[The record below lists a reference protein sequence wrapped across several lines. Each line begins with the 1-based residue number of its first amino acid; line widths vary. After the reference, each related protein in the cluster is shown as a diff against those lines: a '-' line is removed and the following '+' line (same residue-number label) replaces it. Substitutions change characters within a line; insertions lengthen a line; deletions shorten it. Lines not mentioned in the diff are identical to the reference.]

1 MKTNTIITIG
11 REFGSAG
18 REIGYKVAEAFDIR
32 LYDKELLARA
42 AKESGICE
50 EIFESHDEKPT
61 NSFLYSLVM
70 DTYSMGYSGNTYTD
84 MPINHKVFLAQFD
97 AIKKIADEGPCILVG
112 RCADY
117 ALESYKNVVSVF
129 IHADLNA
136 RIRRIARIYD
146 LTDAKAK
153 EMILKTDKK
162 RASYYNYYT
171 NKKWSEAESYELCL
185 TSSELGVEGTAKAII
200 DYVKLKESIRKSENI
215 YRDRGIRSG
224 HPEIFPVTMA

>member
-11 REFGSAG
+11 REYGSAG
-18 REIGYKVAEAFDIR
+18 REIGYKVAEAFGIK
-32 LYDKELLARA
+32 LYDKEMLARA

-50 EIFESHDEKPT
+50 EIFQSHEEKPT

-117 ALESYKNVVSVF
+117 ALESYPNVVSVF
-129 IHADLNA
+129 IHADLQS
-136 RIRRIARIYD
+136 RIRRIARLYD

-153 EMILKTDKK
+153 DVIVKTDKK

-171 NKKWSEAESYELCL
+171 NKKWSDAESYELCL
-185 TSSELGVEGTAKAII
+185 TSSELGIEGTAQAII
-200 DYVKLKESIRKSENI
+200 DYVNLKEKIGKESRKI
-215 YRDRGIRSG
+215 
-224 HPEIFPVTMA
+224 

>member
-1 MKTNTIITIG
+1 MSKNNMIITIG
-11 REFGSAG
+11 RQYGSAG
-18 REIGYKVAEAFDIR
+18 REIGKILAERYDIP
-32 LYDKELLARA
+32 LYDKEMLKRA

-50 EIFESHDEKPT
+50 EIFETHDEKPT

-70 DTYSMGYSGNTYTD
+70 DTYSLGYSSNGYAD

-117 ALESYKNVVSVF
+117 ALEEYENAVHVF
-129 IHADLNA
+129 IHADLDV
-136 RIRRIARIYD
+136 RIRRIARLYD

-153 EMILKTDKK
+153 DTIIKADKK

-171 NKKWSEAESYELCL
+171 NKEWGEAKSYDL
-185 TSSELGVEGTAKAII
+185 SINSGKLGVEKAADAIME
-200 DYVKLKESIRKSENI
+200 YVK
-215 YRDRGIRSG
+215 IRSEMTEKG
-224 HPEIFPVTMA
+224 KL

>member
-11 REFGSAG
+11 RQFASGG
-18 REIGYKVAEAFDIR
+18 RDIGEKIAKDLGIQF
-32 LYDKELLARA
+32 YDKEMLVRA

-50 EIFESHDEKPT
+50 EIFETHDEKPT

-70 DTYSMGYSGNTYTD
+70 DTYSMGYTGNTYTD

-97 AIKKIADEGPCILVG
+97 AIKKIAEEGPCVLVG

-117 ALESYKNVVSVF
+117 ALENYDNVVSVF

-136 RIRRIARIYD
+136 RIRRVANVYNLPD
-146 LTDAKAK
+146 NKAK
-153 EMILKTDKK
+153 DMIIKTDKK

-171 NKKWSEAESYELCL
+171 NKRWADADSYELCL
-185 TSSELGVEGTAKAII
+185 SSSELGIEGTAKMIEQ
-200 DYVKLKESIRKSENI
+200 YVQMKEQFQNDSDHNFK
-215 YRDRGIRSG
+215 
-224 HPEIFPVTMA
+224 IF